1 LIYGRLIRATLILAT
16 LRRAVRGVRITTAW
30 ARRTGMAPA
39 LAGVALFA
47 FLLLAVE
54 PVRQRVPEYS
64 SALYAESGQLLG
76 ASVAADGQWRLAPSA
91 PAQDRYAAALVEY
104 EDQRFYG
111 HAGFD
116 PLAILRAALSNAEAG
131 RVVSGGS
138 TVTMQAARLSRA
150 RGKRDWAAKL
160 VELWLAVRLELTHTK
175 AGIVELYAA
184 RAPYGGNVVGLE
196 AAGFRW
202 FGRPAGSLTWAE
214 AATLAVL
221 PNSPGLVHPARSR
234 DELGRKRD
242 ALLAR
247 LAASA
252 ALSEA
257 EYRAALAEP
266 LPEAPRPM
274 PDLAPQLLAKAGPG
288 RTETTL
294 DVALQQAVSE
304 AVSRHATR
312 LARSGIRN
320 LATVV
325 LRVDDGSVAAYV
337 GNVPA
342 ATASQSGAGIRDVVP
357 RNADPR
363 AAFWV
368 DCAAAPRSS
377 GSILKPFLY
386 AAMLDSGELTPA
398 RLVPDIPTRVG
409 SYSPEN
415 NLKSYAGAVRADEA
429 LARSLNVPFVRLLR
443 GYGVERFASLLKRFG
458 FSTLSRSP
466 ADYGLTL
473 ILGGAETTL
482 VDAAAAYAALARVAK
497 SGSGSASTDTASTGK
512 ARPFTGSSWRTASPA
527 TENRYDPPCSA
538 GAAWLTLEALV
549 SVARPGDEASWQE
562 FASTRRVAWKTGTS
576 FGSRDAWAI
585 GVTTDFVVA
594 VWAGNAD
601 GEGRPELKGTDAAAP
616 LLFNLFQSLPR
627 SAWFEEPRTDLRYE
641 TVCASSGYIAGPDCA
656 ETSRIL
662 VPARAVIDTSCPYC
676 TLVHLSED
684 GAYRVRAEAAGAL
697 GVRSERRFVLP
708 PAMEWYYSRSTI
720 GYRALPP
727 WAPGMAGAEAGV
739 VEFIAP
745 EEGASMYVPIELDG
759 SPGMAV
765 FRAVHR
771 NTGARLFWHLDGDYL
786 GETRGDHRVQARP
799 APGPHE
805 LVIIDQDGSSATR
818 RFYVYARN

>member
-1 LIYGRLIRATLILAT
+1 VPATE
-16 LRRAVRGVRITTAW
+16 R
-30 ARRTGMAPA
+30 
-39 LAGVALFA
+39 
-47 FLLLAVE
+47 E
-54 PVRQRVPEYS
+54 PRYS
-64 SALYAESGQLLG
+64 RALYADSGQLLG
-76 ASVAADGQWRLAPSA
+76 ASVATDGQWCLASSA
-91 PAQDRYAAALVEY
+91 PAQDRYVAALVEY
-104 EDQRFYG
+104 EDRRFHG

-116 PLAILRAALSNAEAG
+116 AMAILRAALSNAEAG

-138 TVTMQAARLSRA
+138 TITMQAARLSRA
-150 RGKRDWAAKL
+150 RGQRNLAVKL

-184 RAPYGGNVVGLE
+184 QAPYGGNVVGLE

-234 DELGRKRD
+234 EELGRKRN
-242 ALLAR
+242 ALLQR
-247 LAASA
+247 LAARGL
-252 ALSEA
+252 LSGD
-257 EYRAALAEP
+257 EYRSALAEP
-266 LPEAPRPM
+266 LPESPQPM
-274 PDLAPQLLAKAGPG
+274 PNLAPQLLAKAGPG
-288 RTETTL
+288 RTETSL
-294 DVALQQAVSE
+294 DATLQQAVSE
-304 AVSRHATR
+304 AAARHAAR
-312 LARSGIRN
+312 LARNGIRN
-320 LATVV
+320 LAAVV

-337 GNVPA
+337 GNVPPG
-342 ATASQSGAGIRDVVP
+342 TAGLRDVDSGV
-357 RNADPR
+357 DPR

-398 RLVPDIPTRVG
+398 RLVPDIPTRIG

-443 GYGVERFASLLKRFG
+443 GYGVERFASLLKRLG
-458 FSTLSRSP
+458 FSTLNRAP

-482 VDAAAAYAALARVAK
+482 LDAAAAYAALARMAK
-497 SGSGSASTDTASTGK
+497 SDARTSPVTG
-512 ARPFTGSSWRTASPA
+512 ALPFTGASWRPDAPA
-527 TENRYDPPCSA
+527 TVNRYDPPFSA
-538 GAAWLTLEALV
+538 GAAWLTIEALV

-562 FASTRRVAWKTGTS
+562 YASTRRVAWKTGTS

-585 GVTTDFVVA
+585 GITTEYVVA

-616 LLFNLFQSLPR
+616 LLFNLFQTLPR
-627 SAWFEEPRTDLRYE
+627 SAWFEEPRSELRYE
-641 TVCASSGYIAGPDCA
+641 SVCDRSGYAAGPDCA

-662 VPARAVIDTSCPYC
+662 VPARAVTDASCPYC
-676 TLVHLSED
+676 TLVHLSDD
-684 GAYRVRAEAAGAL
+684 GACRVRAEAAGGL
-697 GVRSERRFVLP
+697 GVRTERRFVLP

-720 GYRALPP
+720 GYSPLPP
-727 WAPGMAGAEAGV
+727 WAPGMAGSEAGI
-739 VEFIAP
+739 VEFMAP
-745 EEGASMYVPIELDG
+745 EEGAAIFVPIELDG
-759 SPGMAV
+759 SSGMAV

-771 NTGARLFWHLDGDYL
+771 DAGARLFWHLDGDYI
-786 GETRGDHRVQARP
+786 GETQGDHRVQARP
-799 APGPHE
+799 VPGQHE
-805 LVIIDQDGSSATR
+805 LVVMDQHGSSATR
-818 RFYVYARN
+818 RFEVYSRN